1 MTGDLIFIMDHE
13 SDGFAV
19 EIFREGD
26 GTGRNLNYV
35 GMISLFSN
43 TLHIPGRSLAIDIPP
58 ALIGDRRAVE
68 EWAATKL

>member
-1 MTGDLIFIMDHE
+1 VSDLVFIMDHE
-13 SDGFAV
+13 SDGFTV
-19 EIFREGD
+19 EIFRT
-26 GTGRNLNYV
+26 GTDSGRNLDYV

-68 EWAATKL
+68 EWVATKL